1 MISVSTL
8 LIFGESKHALG
19 DYVGCGYGLDIIGF
33 WRTENQRITC
43 RRVIKLH
50 KERCDVVGDDAWEV
64 EEDEDHVG
72 EGCWRG
78 DLFQRPSQ
86 PRAS

>member
-43 RRVIKLH
+43 RRGH
-50 KERCDVVGDDAWEV
+50 
-64 EEDEDHVG
+64 
-72 EGCWRG
+72 
-78 DLFQRPSQ
+78 LFQRPSQ